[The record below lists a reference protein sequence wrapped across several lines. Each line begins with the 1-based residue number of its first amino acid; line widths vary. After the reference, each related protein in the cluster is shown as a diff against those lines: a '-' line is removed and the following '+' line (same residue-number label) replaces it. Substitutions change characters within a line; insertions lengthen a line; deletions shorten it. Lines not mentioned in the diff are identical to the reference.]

1 MRIVVRLRSSI
12 FGTLL
17 VVGGSAILGL
27 ATACSS
33 EPPPPLLVTYGFED
47 GLEGWEGR
55 ASLSPP
61 DLEWNIQQVS
71 QSSLSKKGAVVFT
84 VDANQGEGA
93 VWVQKSLPI
102 STENAK
108 KDTEVNV
115 QISFTAWVEETPPP
129 GTQVLF
135 WAKRSAPLDKE
146 SFVRQEPLA
155 ASDTGREYRFT
166 EKRVSTSGGTVW
178 LAFGVK
184 AVQGAQVTVHF
195 GQVDVRVTS

>member
-1 MRIVVRLRSSI
+1 MRVVVRLRSSI
-12 FGTLL
+12 FRTLL
-17 VVGGSAILGL
+17 VVGGSVVLGL
-27 ATACSS
+27 ATACNSA
-33 EPPPPLLVTYGFED
+33 PPPPFLVTYGFED

-55 ASLSPP
+55 ASLSPK
-61 DLEWNIQQVS
+61 DLQWNIRQET

-84 VDANQGEGA
+84 VDTNQGEGA
-93 VWVQKSLPI
+93 VWLQKSVSI
-102 STENAK
+102 STENVK

-115 QISFTAWVEETPPP
+115 QISFTVWVEETPPP

-146 SFVRQEPLA
+146 SFVRREPLA

-166 EKRVSTSGGTVW
+166 EERVSTSGGTLW
-178 LAFGVK
+178 LAFGVGV
-184 AVQGAQVTVHF
+184 VQGAQVTVHF

>member
-1 MRIVVRLRSSI
+1 MRIVLRLRSSI
-12 FGTLL
+12 FRTLV

-27 ATACSS
+27 ATACNSAPL
-33 EPPPPLLVTYGFED
+33 PPFLATYGFED
-47 GLEGWEGR
+47 GLDGWEGR
-55 ASLSPP
+55 ASLSPK
-61 DLEWNIQQVS
+61 DLEWNIRQES
-71 QSSLSKKGAVVFT
+71 KSSLSKKGAVVFT
-84 VDANQGEGA
+84 VDATQGEGV
-93 VWVQKSLPI
+93 VWLQKSVPI
-102 STENAK
+102 SAENAE

-115 QISFTAWVEETPPP
+115 HISFTAWVEETPPP

-166 EKRVSTSGGTVW
+166 EEGVSPSGGTVW